1 MQFLTLVSAV
11 LIITVQQLVEWRFGV
26 AGLIGLL
33 MLTLGIRA
41 NRPGISSAGAV
52 LLALL
57 VSRPAL

>member
-1 MQFLTLVSAV
+1 MQMLALLSAV
-11 LIITVQQLVEWRFGV
+11 LVITVQQLVEWQFGV
-26 AGLIGLL
+26 AGLVGLL
-33 MLTLGIRA
+33 LLTIGIRA

>member
-1 MQFLTLVSAV
+1 MQLIALLSAV
-11 LIITVQQLVEWRFGV
+11 LVITVQQLVEWQFGV
-26 AGLIGLL
+26 AGLVGLL
-33 MLTLGIRA
+33 LLTIGIRA

>member
-1 MQFLTLVSAV
+1 MQLLALLSAV
-11 LIITVQQLVEWRFGV
+11 LVISVQQLVEWKFGM
-26 AGLIGLL
+26 AGLVGLL
-33 MLTLGIRA
+33 LLTIGIRA

>member
-1 MQFLTLVSAV
+1 MQFFTLVAAV
-11 LIITVQQLVEWRFGV
+11 LVITVQQLVEWKFGV
-26 AGLIGLL
+26 AGLVGLL

-57 VSRPAL
+57 VARPAL

>member
-1 MQFLTLVSAV
+1 MQLLALFSAV
-11 LIITVQQLVEWRFGV
+11 LVISVQQLVEWKFGM
-26 AGLIGLL
+26 AGLVGLL
-33 MLTLGIRA
+33 LLTIGIRA

>member
-11 LIITVQQLVEWRFGV
+11 LLITVQQLVEWKFGV
-26 AGLIGLL
+26 AGLVGLL
-33 MLTLGIRA
+33 MLTIGIRA

-57 VSRPAL
+57 VARPAL

>member
-1 MQFLTLVSAV
+1 MQMLALLSAV
-11 LIITVQQLVEWRFGV
+11 LVITAQQLVEWQFGV
-26 AGLIGLL
+26 AGLVGLL
-33 MLTLGIRA
+33 LLTIGIRA